1 MRPHRMKNERVLDA
15 KYQTGISIKSQ
26 EKNRSTSHKTPVR
39 VEMFSFNVFS
49 PSLCVV
55 PSVETAG
62 GGIYVMLCQISD
74 IGVVIF
80 PPPTPQSS
88 LAHLSRSEPLIVRAE
103 HIYDVWDVSSKAV
116 TKVMMEH
123 KLNFMWR

>member
-1 MRPHRMKNERVLDA
+1 MKNERVLDA

-74 IGVVIF
+74 IGVWYF
-80 PPPTPQSS
+80 HRLPFS
-88 LAHLSRSEPLIVRAE
+88 LLSRSEQLNVRGGKP
-103 HIYDVWDVSSKAV
+103 IWSLGRVIKSYDV
-116 TKVMMEH
+116 T
-123 KLNFMWR
+123 